1 MTMPDILV
9 ESWQPSGL
17 SEMTVCS
24 TCISTGV
31 DMRVSV
37 GTTGH
42 FGGDSG
48 CDTYLRFDNLNGN
61 LSFKG
66 PEDKTVRDS
75 FTITAQG
82 DMELDALME
91 SLRFALQMLE
101 IQKETLRN
109 NDAERERN
117 LRLQGD

>member
-17 SEMTVCS
+17 SEMTICS

-31 DMRVSV
+31 EMRVSV

-42 FGGDSG
+42 FGGDNG
-48 CDTYLRFDNLNGN
+48 CDTYLRLDNLNGDFA
-61 LSFKG
+61 FKG
-66 PEDKTVRDS
+66 SEDKTARDS
-75 FTITAQG
+75 FTITARG

-91 SLRFALQMLE
+91 SLRFALQILE

-109 NDAERERN
+109 DHTEKP
-117 LRLQGD
+117 

>member
-48 CDTYLRFDNLNGN
+48 DSGCDTYLRFDNVNGN

-66 PEDKTVRDS
+66 PDDKTARDS

-91 SLRFALQMLE
+91 SLRFALQILE

-109 NDAERERN
+109 DHTEKA
-117 LRLQGD
+117 